1 MYPAIV
7 NVKPDDDYV
16 LYLEFD
22 NGVQGWMD
30 MKPFI
35 NYGVFQ
41 KIKDRSMFKQVRIKF
56 DTVEWDCGVDLDPE
70 YVYEKCMKSEPA

>member
-22 NGVQGWMD
+22 NGEQGWMD

-41 KIKDRSMFKQVRIKF
+41 KIKDRSMFQQVRINF

>member
-1 MYPAIV
+1 MNPAIV
-7 NVKPDDDYV
+7 NVKTDDDYF

-22 NGVQGWMD
+22 NGEQGWMD

-41 KIKDRSMFKQVRIKF
+41 KIKDRSMFQQVRINF